1 MALMVDPDNSFLNE
15 TVKHVPIDMIQLQG
29 RESPNR
35 VLSVKDLT
43 GLPVMKAIG
52 IEKSEDLK
60 TSDLYA
66 AVADQLL
73 IDAKQPKDSILP
85 GGNGLAFD
93 WRLISGK
100 KWDVPW
106 MLAGGLNAENVAEA
120 IKTTS
125 TNQIDVSSGVEKLPG
140 QKELDKITRFI
151 QNAKK
156 SH

>member
-1 MALMVDPDNSFLNE
+1 MVDPDNSFLSDI
-15 TVKHVPIDMIQLQG
+15 VKYVPFDMIQLQG
-29 RESPNR
+29 EESPQR
-35 VLSVKDLT
+35 VLRVKELT

-52 IEKSEDLK
+52 IAGPEDLK
-60 TSDLYA
+60 KCNIYA
-66 AVADQLL
+66 VVADQLL

-100 KWDVPW
+100 TWGIPW
-106 MLAGGLNAENVAEA
+106 MLAGGLNAENVVAA
-120 IKTTS
+120 IKTTGA
-125 TNQIDVSSGVEKLPG
+125 TQIDVSSGVEKMPG
-140 QKELDKITRFI
+140 EKDKDKITRFI